1 MTGSNPEHSASAAT
15 ISEDVQPTSNKTGGQ
30 QTDKWLASIYLC
42 AAATLL
48 AFIDPVTI
56 QFEPRPVESLVAA
69 GVGSLLVL
77 FATARRMRV
86 LLYAGVAFLF
96 ALILVCVITQ
106 PSALNVPVVSIWPL
120 RMLLVMLVGFPWAL
134 LMHPGPL
141 LRRTLLGVAGPT
153 VIAVLLW
160 GGPATVA
167 HTLGA
172 RVPVAAR
179 NFAPFWMAVGGQGPL
194 YATDARGG
202 MVWVFDPSGTPR
214 GTLRPAYAPAIPTPG
229 PGILPTGI
237 DEEIGLA
244 GMGVVPT
251 RTPRPGMEGMGLNP
265 SYFEFCGLASDASD
279 NLYTID
285 IIGSDG
291 YKLLRFDREGNITAR
306 WPLAKD
312 YAPSDYCVTSDRDH
326 LYLSSSNHKTYVLD
340 YEGNFQKE
348 IDLGFQ
354 PYGVARAGDGR
365 LIVVAPNMLAHVDV
379 ASSEVTTVTLKPT
392 TGVLMMPVQPLPNG
406 DVLVTNHI
414 TSEIVRVRG
423 DTGEI
428 VGTIG
433 GPGSAPGQF
442 AEIGSIAV
450 DQAGHVFVSDWRHRV
465 IQKFSASGKL
475 EAVWWANLSVA
486 VPGLPGDP
494 DADLEQSP

>member
-1 MTGSNPEHSASAAT
+1 MTDSTLDRDATVAAVKDNVPPGANRGT
-15 ISEDVQPTSNKTGGQ
+15 GQ
-30 QTDKWLASIYLC
+30 QTDMWLASIYLC
-42 AAATLL
+42 TAAVLL

-56 QFEPRPVESLVAA
+56 EFEPRSVESLGAA
-69 GVGSLLVL
+69 IVVSLVVL
-77 FATARRMRV
+77 FATARRVRW
-86 LLYAGVAFLF
+86 LLYSGVAMLF
-96 ALILVCVITQ
+96 ALILACVISQ

-120 RMLLVMLVGFPWAL
+120 RILLVMLVGFPWAL
-134 LMHPGPL
+134 LMRPRPL
-141 LRRTLLGVAGPT
+141 LRQALIGVAVPT
-153 VIAVLLW
+153 VLAVLLW
-160 GGPATVA
+160 GGPATLA
-167 HTLGA
+167 HTLGVKA
-172 RVPVAAR
+172 SVAPR
-179 NFAPFWMAVGGQGPL
+179 NFAPFWMATGGHGTL
-194 YATDARGG
+194 YATDARSGI
-202 MVWVFDPSGTPR
+202 VWVFDSSGSPR
-214 GTLRPAYAPAIPTPG
+214 GTLRPALAPVVPTPG

-265 SYFEFCGLASDASD
+265 GYFEFCGIASDEAD

-285 IIGSDG
+285 LIDSGG

-306 WPLAKD
+306 WPLPKD
-312 YAPSDYCVTSDRDH
+312 YLPGDYCVNSDRDH
-326 LYLSSSNHKTYVLD
+326 LYLSSSNHKIYVLD
-340 YEGNFQKE
+340 YEGHPQKE

-354 PYGVARAGDGR
+354 PYGISRAGDGK

-379 ASSEVTTVTLKPT
+379 ASSEVTTVTLKPA

-414 TSEIVRVRG
+414 TSEVVRVRG

-428 VGTIG
+428 LGTIG
-433 GPGSAPGQF
+433 GPGTAPGQF
-442 AEIGSIAV
+442 AEIGSIV
-450 DQAGHVFVSDWRHRV
+450 SDQKGNFYVSDWRHRV
-465 IQKFSASGKL
+465 IQKFTSSGKL